1 MRVLERKVEQR
12 VGTTELSSVEEDDT
26 KMLPELLAETE
37 EPASTHGLDVF
48 SERYQTY
55 FPRVFAYVYGRVRNP
70 DIAEDIA
77 SEVFE
82 RAFIKAA
89 SLRNEEAFGAW
100 IFTIT
105 RNIVAS
111 HGRKQARHGQPVD
124 SEIMS
129 SLPQEGRSIE
139 GGLLLQ
145 EEIHNLVGHMQKLPQ
160 REQEIV
166 SLKFDAEL
174 SNGQIARILGLTEGN
189 VRVILFRTLKKL
201 RELMEQDSKG
211 RPIRRRSASA

>member
-1 MRVLERKVEQR
+1 VSD
-12 VGTTELSSVEEDDT
+12 TTTKAWESDAELVASILAGSRRDF
-26 KMLPELLAETE
+26 ELLYE
-37 EPASTHGLDVF
+37 
-48 SERYQTY
+48 TY

-82 RAFIKAA
+82 RAFVKAA

-100 IFTIT
+100 LFTIT

-139 GGLLLQ
+139 SGLLLQ
-145 EEIHNLVGHMQKLPQ
+145 EDIHNLVGHMRKLPQ

-201 RELMEQDSKG
+201 RELMEQDARG
-211 RPIRRRSASA
+211 RPSRRRSASA

>member
-1 MRVLERKVEQR
+1 M
-12 VGTTELSSVEEDDT
+12 TSSEGDDT
-26 KMLPELLAETE
+26 DMRLPDSVSLTE
-37 EPASTHGLDVF
+37 EPLSTDGLDAF

-82 RAFIKAA
+82 RAFVKAG

-100 IFTIT
+100 LFTIT
-105 RNIVAS
+105 RNIIAS

-124 SEIMS
+124 SEIMA
-129 SLPQEGRSIE
+129 SLPHEGQSIE
-139 GGLLLQ
+139 SVLLLQ
-145 EEIHNLVGHMQKLPQ
+145 EEIHNLVGHMRKLPP

-174 SNGQIARILGLTEGN
+174 SNAQIARILGLSEGN

-201 RELMEQDSKG
+201 REMMEQDPKVRSG
-211 RPIRRRSASA
+211 RRRSA

>member
-1 MRVLERKVEQR
+1 MRVLERKVEQ
-12 VGTTELSSVEEDDT
+12 GTDLSGVEGDDT
-26 KMLPELLAETE
+26 KMRLSELFTETE
-37 EPASTHGLDVF
+37 EPASTDGLDAF

-82 RAFIKAA
+82 RAFVKAA

-100 IFTIT
+100 LFTIT

-139 GGLLLQ
+139 SGLLLQ
-145 EEIHNLVGHMQKLPQ
+145 EDIHNLVGHMRKLPQ

-201 RELMEQDSKG
+201 RELMEQDARG
-211 RPIRRRSASA
+211 RPSRRRSASA